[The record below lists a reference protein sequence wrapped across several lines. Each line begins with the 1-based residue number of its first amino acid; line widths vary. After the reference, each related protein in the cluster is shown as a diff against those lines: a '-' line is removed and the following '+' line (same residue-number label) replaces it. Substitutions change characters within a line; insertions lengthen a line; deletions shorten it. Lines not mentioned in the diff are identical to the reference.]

1 MSKKSLEPRLPREKQ
16 KRRSRDR
23 MINLLLQGIIA
34 ANPHHNPTATPE
46 ARLAKAREALLGEKP
61 SKGRK
66 AIQED
71 VKLFPLLE
79 EALKADR
86 DQMLRLL
93 MSAQEPEVQAQ
104 WKEELAEEDPSLRGI
119 AKKHAPNFAKPSVL
133 PDSTEDWL
141 RRAIKEMSVT
151 GNDMAELEG
160 LFRGDSPKAERLR
173 RILEDLQALGI
184 ASCAPL
190 GRNAP
195 I

>member
-1 MSKKSLEPRLPREKQ
+1 LETFDGELIMSKKSLEPGLPRQDQKQ
-16 KRRSRDR
+16 RSRDR

-79 EALKADR
+79 DALKADR

-93 MSAQEPEVQAQ
+93 MSA
-104 WKEELAEEDPSLRGI
+104 DTRG
-119 AKKHAPNFAKPSVL
+119 ASP
-133 PDSTEDWL
+133 
-141 RRAIKEMSVT
+141 MGT
-151 GNDMAELEG
+151 GVG
-160 LFRGDSPKAERLR
+160 
-173 RILEDLQALGI
+173 
-184 ASCAPL
+184 
-190 GRNAP
+190 
-195 I
+195 

>member
-1 MSKKSLEPRLPREKQ
+1 
-16 KRRSRDR
+16 

-46 ARLAKAREALLGEKP
+46 ARLAKAREALLGQKP
-61 SKGRK
+61 PKGRK

-79 EALKADR
+79 DALKANR

-93 MSAQEPEVQAQ
+93 MSAQKPEVQAQ

-119 AKKHAPNFAKPSVL
+119 AKKHASDFAKPSVL

-173 RILEDLQALGI
+173 RIFEDLQALGI
-184 ASCAPL
+184 ASCDPL
-190 GRNAP
+190 GRNGL

>member
-1 MSKKSLEPRLPREKQ
+1 MSKKTLEPQLPREDQKQ
-16 KRRSRDR
+16 RSRDR
-23 MINLLLQGIIA
+23 IINLLLQGIIA
-34 ANPHHNPTATPE
+34 ANPHHSLTATPE

-66 AIQED
+66 AIKED
-71 VKLFPLLE
+71 VKLFPLLDD
-79 EALKADR
+79 ALKADR
-86 DQMLRLL
+86 DQMHRLL
-93 MSAQEPEVQAQ
+93 MSAQKPEVQAQ
-104 WKEELAEEDPSLRGI
+104 WKKELAEEDPSLRRI
-119 AKKHAPNFAKPSVL
+119 AKKHAPEFAKPSVL
-133 PDSTEDWL
+133 PESTEDWL

-184 ASCAPL
+184 ASCDPL
-190 GRNAP
+190 GRNGP

>member
-1 MSKKSLEPRLPREKQ
+1 
-16 KRRSRDR
+16 

-79 EALKADR
+79 DALKADR

-93 MSAQEPEVQAQ
+93 MSA
-104 WKEELAEEDPSLRGI
+104 DTRG
-119 AKKHAPNFAKPSVL
+119 ASP
-133 PDSTEDWL
+133 
-141 RRAIKEMSVT
+141 MGT
-151 GNDMAELEG
+151 GVG
-160 LFRGDSPKAERLR
+160 
-173 RILEDLQALGI
+173 
-184 ASCAPL
+184 
-190 GRNAP
+190 
-195 I
+195 